1 MLISVYSFGFKFSG
15 IPKNS
20 FGDKGGFV
28 FDCRF
33 LPNPYKVKEL
43 RDYNGTDKKLENF
56 FTSKPEFDKFI
67 DDCILM
73 IEPAVKNYIS
83 RDFDNMQISF
93 GCTGGIHRSVYCSE
107 LFVKKMKL
115 KGYELVINHV
125 ELR

>member
-15 IPKNS
+15 IPDNK

-33 LPNPYKVKEL
+33 LPNPYKIDEL
-43 RDYNGTDKKLENF
+43 RNFNGTDRELSDF
-56 FTSKPEFDKFI
+56 FLTKPEFEFFVN
-67 DDCILM
+67 DCIRM
-73 IEPAVKNYIS
+73 IEPAVKNYLS

-107 LFVKKMKL
+107 LFVKTMRL
-115 KGYELVINHV
+115 KGYELIVKHV
-125 ELR
+125 DLK